1 MGMTDLDA
9 RVLISML
16 LNARSAWRI
25 WDFSIAAY
33 GDDYSKASEGRQAY
47 LHGKFL
53 TFQRSPL
60 IAFSSLDTSNQN
72 RFIRYLRATKG
83 HRSRE

>member
-1 MGMTDLDA
+1 MTDLDA

-25 WDFSIAAY
+25 ADFSIAAY
-33 GDDYSKASEGRQAY
+33 GDNYTAASSERQGY
-47 LHGKFL
+47 LLGKFL

-60 IAFSSLDTSNQN
+60 IAFSSLDASNQN
-72 RFIRYLRATKG
+72 HFIRHLRATKG